1 MHERRIKRHARCL
14 LPAAIAGLVLGGC
27 ATFGPAGLQPG
38 TTSAEARRANGTPTG
53 EYALPDGGRRLEFAR
68 GSSGKETWMLDFD
81 AKGALVMSEQVRTQ
95 ANFDNIVR
103 GMSAD
108 EVRMRLGR
116 PSHVFGA
123 GWQEHIHVWSYRFP
137 QGDCFWFQVSIRD
150 ANQQVSEAG
159 MGLDPACDGRR
170 DGDRSL

>member
-1 MHERRIKRHARCL
+1 MKQTSIL
-14 LPAAIAGLVLGGC
+14 AALAATAALAGC
-27 ATFGPAGLQPG
+27 ATPGNLPPG
-38 TTSAEARRANGTPTG
+38 TPIATARQGVLGPTG
-53 EYALPDGGRRLEFAR
+53 EYALPNGGRRLEFAR

-81 AKGALVMSEQVRTQ
+81 ANGALVTSEQVRTQ

-150 ANQQVSEAG
+150 ADQTVREAG
-159 MGLDPACDGRR
+159 MGLDPVCDGRR